1 MIFRWFV
8 GSGRRESM
16 GFGQSEQIVTSFS
29 EMETQ
34 VQDEG
39 KREGCSRFSASIRCV
54 RWVMEVWELTLPGVG
69 HE

>member
-1 MIFRWFV
+1 
-8 GSGRRESM
+8 M